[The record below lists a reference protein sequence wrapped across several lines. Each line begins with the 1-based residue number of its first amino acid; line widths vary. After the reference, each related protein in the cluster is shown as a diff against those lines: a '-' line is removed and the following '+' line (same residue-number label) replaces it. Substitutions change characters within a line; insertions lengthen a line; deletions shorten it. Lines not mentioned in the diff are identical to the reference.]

1 MVRRS
6 RVRRASSGKRV
17 APGKT
22 YRLFV
27 EVGPHE
33 TPRNLH
39 PFRLDH
45 CCMPQ
50 RPADENGVRR
60 LHAFASGST
69 VKALRKAGRKVKV
82 LADADKEGKR
92 LQRHIGK
99 GDRFRGGRRGPVGVG
114 KLV

>member
-1 MVRRS
+1 MARRS

-22 YRLFV
+22 YRLLV

-45 CCMPQ
+45 CMPQ
-50 RPADENGVRR
+50 RPAYENGVRR
-60 LHAFASGST
+60 LHAYASGST

-99 GDRFRGGRRGPVGVG
+99 GDRFRGGRHGPVGVG

>member
-1 MVRRS
+1 MVRRP
-6 RVRRASSGKRV
+6 RIRRTSSGKRV
-17 APGKT
+17 APDKT

-50 RPADENGVRR
+50 PPADENGVRR
-60 LHAFASGST
+60 LQAYASGST

-99 GDRFRGGRRGPVGVG
+99 GDRFKGGRRGPVGVG